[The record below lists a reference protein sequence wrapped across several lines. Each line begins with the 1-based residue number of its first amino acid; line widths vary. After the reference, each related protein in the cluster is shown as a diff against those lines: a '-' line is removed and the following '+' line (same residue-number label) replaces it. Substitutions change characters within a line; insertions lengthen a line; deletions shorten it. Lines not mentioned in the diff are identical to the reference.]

1 MNLIPRL
8 GDTLMYAAPPLLDTH
23 IFAKVP
29 VELEIR
35 TRSSDWLEGRHHGRP
50 TSFLEG
56 PSFDREGNLYCT
68 DIPYGRVLRIAP
80 DGKFKVI
87 AEYDGEPNGLKIHKD
102 GRIFI
107 ADQKNGILVLEP
119 GSSEPKP
126 FLVRANLERLKGPND
141 LVFASNGDLYFTD
154 QGQSGHHDPTGRL
167 VRVRANGGVD
177 ILLDNVPSPNG
188 LVLNADE
195 TMVFLAVT
203 RANAIWRVPMTRGG
217 VSKVGTFIQMS
228 GGGGPDG
235 MAIDEQGNIAVAH
248 AGLGSVWLFS
258 ALGEPLYRI
267 ASCTGGR
274 MTTNLAYGGPERK
287 TLFITESSTGTVI
300 TAQMDV
306 PGRAMYSHQ

>member
-1 MNLIPRL
+1 
-8 GDTLMYAAPPLLDTH
+8 MYAAPPLLETH
-23 IFAKVP
+23 VFAKVP

-35 TRSSDWLEGRHHGRP
+35 NRTTDWLQGRHHGRP

-68 DIPYGRVLRIAP
+68 DIPYGRVLRVAP
-80 DGKFKVI
+80 DGRFTVI

-102 GRIFI
+102 GRIFL
-107 ADQKNGILVLEP
+107 ADQKNGLLVLEP
-119 GSSEPKP
+119 GSSKPTP
-126 FLVRANLERLKGPND
+126 FLVRANLEPLKGPND

-154 QGQSGHHDPTGRL
+154 QGQSGHQDPTGRL
-167 VRVRANGGVD
+167 IRVRADGRID

-188 LVLNADE
+188 LVLNGDE

-203 RANAIWRVPMTRGG
+203 RANAIWRVPLLRDGG

-300 TAQMDV
+300 SAQMDV
-306 PGRAMYSHQ
+306 PGRAMFSHQ

>member
-1 MNLIPRL
+1 
-8 GDTLMYAAPPLLDTH
+8 MYAAPPQYETQL
-23 IFAKVP
+23 FARVP
-29 VELEIR
+29 PELEVKG
-35 TRSSDWLEGRHHGRP
+35 RSTDWLEGRHHGRP

-68 DIPYGRVLRIAP
+68 DIPYGRVLRVTQ
-80 DGKFKVI
+80 DGTFSVV
-87 AEYDGEPNGLKIHKD
+87 ADYDGEPNGLKIHLD

-107 ADQKNGILVLEP
+107 ADQKQGLLVLAP
-119 GSSEPKP
+119 GASKPEP
-126 FLVRANLERLKGPND
+126 FLVRAQLERLKGPND

-154 QGQSGHHDPTGRL
+154 QGQTGHQDPTGRL
-167 VRVRANGGVD
+167 FRLRPDGHLD
-177 ILLDNVPSPNG
+177 MLLRNVPSPNG
-188 LVLNADE
+188 LVLNLDE

-203 RANAIWRVPMTRGG
+203 RANAIWRVPLLRSGG

-258 ALGEPLYRI
+258 PQGEPLRRI
-267 ASCTGGR
+267 VACTGGR
-274 MTTNLAYGGPERK
+274 MTTNLAYGGPDRK
-287 TLFITESSTGTVI
+287 TLFITESSSGSII

-306 PGRAMYSHQ
+306 PGRQMFSHS

>member
-1 MNLIPRL
+1 
-8 GDTLMYAAPPLLDTH
+8 MYAAPPLLETH
-23 IFAKVP
+23 VFAKVP

-35 TRSSDWLEGRHHGRP
+35 NRSTDWLEGRHHGRP

-80 DGKFKVI
+80 DGKFTVV
-87 AEYDGEPNGLKIHKD
+87 AEYDGEPNGLKIHRD

-107 ADQKNGILVLEP
+107 ADQKNGLLVLEP
-119 GSSEPKP
+119 GDNKPKP

-154 QGQSGHHDPTGRL
+154 QGQSGHQDPTGRL
-167 VRVRANGGVD
+167 IRVCADGRLDV
-177 ILLDNVPSPNG
+177 LLNNVPSPNG

-258 ALGEPLYRI
+258 PLGEPLYRI

-306 PGRAMYSHQ
+306 PGRTMFSHL

>member
-1 MNLIPRL
+1 
-8 GDTLMYAAPPLLDTH
+8 MYAAPSTLETH

-29 VELEIR
+29 LELEI
-35 TRSSDWLEGRHHGRP
+35 TNRSTDWLVARQHGKP

-56 PSFDREGNLYCT
+56 PSFDRAGNLYVT
-68 DIPYGRVLRIAP
+68 DIPYGRVLRITP
-80 DGKFKVI
+80 QGKFSVV

-119 GSSEPKP
+119 GESTPRP
-126 FLVRANLERLKGPND
+126 FLVRAHFEHLKGPND

-154 QGQSGHHDPTGRL
+154 QAQTGHQDPTGRL
-167 VRVRANGGVD
+167 YCLRADGRLD
-177 ILLDNVPSPNG
+177 MLLNNVPSPNG
-188 LVLNADE
+188 LVLSVDE
-195 TMVFLAVT
+195 STLFLAVT
-203 RANAIWRVPMTRGG
+203 RANAIWRVPLSSSGR

-235 MAIDEQGNIAVAH
+235 LAIDEQGNLAVAH

-258 ALGEPLYRI
+258 PFGEPMYRI
-267 ASCTGGR
+267 TSCTGGR

-287 TLFITESSTGTVI
+287 TLFITESASGTVI

-306 PGRAMYSHQ
+306 PGRAMYSHM